1 MPAPLRDDLQR
12 LRARFASGH
21 GEPELVLIGRRDLRS
36 NNSWMHNCERLVR
49 GRPRCTLLMHPAD
62 ATRRG
67 IADGQR
73 VEVKSGVGSIEL
85 DVELSEEMM
94 PGVVSLPHG
103 WGHTRPDTRLR
114 TAQRFAGVSVND
126 ITDERTLD
134 ALSGNAVFNGVPVEV
149 APVRQECPPIPLAPA
164 ATA

>member
-1 MPAPLRDDLQR
+1 
-12 LRARFASGH
+12 
-21 GEPELVLIGRRDLRS
+21 
-36 NNSWMHNCERLVR
+36 
-49 GRPRCTLLMHPAD
+49 
-62 ATRRG
+62 
-67 IADGQR
+67 